1 MKKTLLTAAFAAL
14 ALGSAQALSTSWTG
28 TVPASGGTGASQ
40 TVAFGSTATGTVVAT
55 LTTGNLFG
63 QPSAAS
69 GATAHLFEFSSF
81 AASGGNA
88 GNIGV
93 RLNGNDGTFS
103 LDGASLDD
111 KTASLSANTKYNV
124 AVTYAYVDGKV
135 TLDVYLDG
143 TKFNDSALVWT
154 RGEDQLA
161 DNVTIKFF
169 NWSGYSDSLFTLNE
183 VAGYDEV
190 LSAEQIAALAE
201 ADTADWENV
210 PEPTALALLAL
221 GVAGVALRRRVV

>member
-40 TVAFGSTATGTVVAT
+40 TVDFGSTVTGTVVAT

-63 QPSAAS
+63 QSGAAS

-81 AASGGNA
+81 AASGGDA

-103 LDGASLDD
+103 LDEASLN
-111 KTASLSANTKYNV
+111 KTASLSANTTYNV

-143 TKFNDSALVWT
+143 TKFNDNAIVWT
-154 RGEDQLA
+154 RSEDQLA
-161 DNVTIKFF
+161 DNVTIEFF
-169 NWSGYSDSLFTLNE
+169 NWSDYSNSLFTLNE
-183 VAGYDEV
+183 VAGYDTV
-190 LSAEQIAALAE
+190 LTTEQIAALAE
-201 ADTADWENV
+201 AGTADWENV

-221 GVAGVALRRRVV
+221 GVAGVALRRRVA